1 MLWLPNA
8 RADVLN
14 VAFPPLSVLVPKT
27 VAPSLN
33 VTVPVGV
40 PENFGVTSAVNVTV
54 LPEGAGFREDETLVV
69 VVEVILKLTDSVLST
84 LPATS
89 VLEN

>member
-8 RADVLN
+8 SADVLN
-14 VAFPPLSVLVPKT
+14 VAFPPLSAFVPKI

-40 PENFGVTSAVNVTV
+40 PENLGVTTAVNVTA
-54 LPEGAGFREDETLVV
+54 LPEGAGLSDDDTLVV
-69 VVEVILKLTDSVLST
+69 LAEVILKLTVST
-84 LPATS
+84 FSWLPATS
-89 VLEN
+89 SL